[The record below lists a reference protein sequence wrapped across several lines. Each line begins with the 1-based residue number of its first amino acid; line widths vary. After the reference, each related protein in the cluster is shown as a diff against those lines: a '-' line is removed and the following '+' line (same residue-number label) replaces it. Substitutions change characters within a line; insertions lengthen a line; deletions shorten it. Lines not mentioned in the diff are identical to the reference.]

1 MLDNLPNEVIVEI
14 LSRLPLKS
22 LVSFMSVSKT
32 WYSLISSPHFIAT
45 HLNRAISDP
54 QYPPYLLLGHYDGE
68 LQKARFTLHSCDD
81 PFPRKHIYKQVNY
94 SFAALNQLLYYLRD
108 EVEREVGFFECA
120 SDFIEFRFP
129 PNSSSRFFSVV
140 GSSNGLLCLAD
151 DVSGCD
157 SCEYF
162 LWNPSIQKSIRLP
175 SPNIRFRSHGRHM
188 HSLGFGYDPE
198 TDDYK
203 LVRLA
208 YLAGNARIRFNT
220 VPPLVEIYTLRT
232 GAWRSVAA
240 PGPPYVIDE
249 RSFSALVNGA
259 VHWLAHTPLCQD
271 AFRNVIVSFNVGD
284 EAFREMAV
292 PESLQGYLLNMAV
305 MVLNGYLALVPCNRR
320 SGDECHSVWVM
331 KEYGV
336 AESWTKLFD
345 IDIDGGGLVR
355 VIGFTKNGEV
365 LLVTKDGKLV
375 SYEPRSQETMDLH
388 IRGLTESFY
397 LNTYVESIVLLNVA
411 DGVLGRQETQS
422 GAN

>member
-1 MLDNLPNEVIVEI
+1 MLDHLPNEVIVEI
-14 LSRLPLKS
+14 LSRLPVKS
-22 LVSFMSVSKT
+22 LVKFICVSKT

-45 HLNRAISDP
+45 HLNRAISNP
-54 QYPPYLLLGHYDGE
+54 QYPPYLLLGHYDDE
-68 LQKARFTLHSCDD
+68 LEKARFTLHSSDD

-108 EVEREVGFFECA
+108 EVERKVGFFECA
-120 SDFIEFRFP
+120 SDFIEFRCP
-129 PNSSSRFFSVV
+129 PKSSSRFFSIV

-151 DVSGCD
+151 DVSGCN
-157 SCEYF
+157 SCEYV
-162 LWNPSIQKSIRLP
+162 LWNPSIQKAIRLP
-175 SPNIRFRSHGRHM
+175 IPNIRFESIR
-188 HSLGFGYDPE
+188 SLGFGYDPA

-208 YLAGNARIRFNT
+208 YLEGKTRIRFNT

-232 GAWRSVAA
+232 GAWRSVAS
-240 PGPPYVIDE
+240 PGPPYVIGE

-284 EAFREMAV
+284 EAFGEMAV

-305 MVLNGYLALVPCNRR
+305 TVLNGSLALVPCNRR
-320 SGDECHSVWVM
+320 SGDECQSVWVM

-345 IDIDGGGLVR
+345 IEIDGGGLKR
-355 VIGFTKNGEV
+355 VIGFTENGEV

-375 SYEPRSQETMDLH
+375 SYEPSTQETMDLH
-388 IRGLTESFY
+388 IRGLTESFF
-397 LNTYVESIVLLNVA
+397 LDTYVESIVLLNVA
-411 DGVLGRQETQS
+411 DGVLGQQATLS

>member
-1 MLDNLPNEVIVEI
+1 MLDHLPHEVIVEI
-14 LSRLPLKS
+14 LSRLPVKS
-22 LVSFMSVSKT
+22 LVRFICVSKT

-45 HLNRAISDP
+45 HLNRAMSDP
-54 QYPPYLLLGHYDGE
+54 QYPPYLLLGHYDDE
-68 LQKARFTLHSCDD
+68 MQKARFTLHSSDD

-94 SFAALNQLLYYLRD
+94 SFAALNQLLYYHRD
-108 EVEREVGFFECA
+108 EVERTGGFFECA
-120 SDFIEFRFP
+120 SDFTEFHRP
-129 PNSSSRFFSVV
+129 PKSRGQFFSIV

-151 DVSGCD
+151 DVSGCE
-157 SCEYF
+157 SCEYV
-162 LWNPSIQKSIRLP
+162 LWNPSIQKAIRLP
-175 SPNIRFRSHGRHM
+175 RPESHGPHM
-188 HSLGFGYDPE
+188 HSLGFGYDPAS
-198 TDDYK
+198 DDYK

-208 YLAGNARIRFNT
+208 YLEGKTRIRFNT

-240 PGPPYVIDE
+240 PGPPYVIGE

-271 AFRNVIVSFNVGD
+271 AFRNAIVSFNVGD
-284 EAFREMAV
+284 DAFGEMAV
-292 PESLQGYLLNMAV
+292 PEELQGYLLNMAV
-305 MVLNGYLALVPCNRR
+305 TVLNGYLALVPCNRR

-331 KEYGV
+331 KEYGT

-345 IDIDGGGLVR
+345 IGIEGGLER

-375 SYEPRSQETMDLH
+375 SYEPSSQETMDLH
-388 IRGLTESFY
+388 IRGLTKSFY
-397 LNTYVESIVLLNVA
+397 LDTYVESIVLLNVA
-411 DGVLGRQETQS
+411 DGVLGRRATQS